1 MSSTI
6 YLPPLQKKSTVKH
19 CSKIAQQAPLVTVGK
34 ARCFNSFQTVKKTVR
49 DGALKRAFVKDA
61 IVNPSRNKGG
71 AGLGGHK
78 KNSFFVHHVIL
89 SQLGHSI
96 TTNLVA

>member
-34 ARCFNSFQTVKKTVR
+34 AKCFNSFQTVKKTVR
-49 DGALKRAFVKDA
+49 DGAEQNGLIREKQVICSGELIRYVKEKTYKARRKVGSD
-61 IVNPSRNKGG
+61 
-71 AGLGGHK
+71 
-78 KNSFFVHHVIL
+78 
-89 SQLGHSI
+89 
-96 TTNLVA
+96 